1 MRRCSKAKRAGALIV
16 LVGVG
21 LSFAGC
27 SDIYYDRRDTIGLS
41 AGDSL
46 AANQAVQSV
55 DPWPAASASRDIAFD
70 GYRMQTAV
78 ERYRAN
84 KVIPPTNTTTSSAA
98 FQQSQAEAAAQ
109 VNPTPAAPAA
119 AVK

>member
-1 MRRCSKAKRAGALIV
+1 MRRCSKTMRAGALIV
-16 LVGVG
+16 FVG
-21 LSFAGC
+21 LGLSIAGC

-46 AANQAVQSV
+46 AANQAVQSI
-55 DPWPAASASRDIAFD
+55 DPWPPATASRDIAFD
-70 GYRMQTAV
+70 GYKMQTAV

-98 FQQSQAEAAAQ
+98 
-109 VNPTPAAPAA
+109 PAA